1 MSLPFAIRPLRP
13 AEPATAM
20 AVWALHEAAHRQEEG
35 WLGQPL
41 TLFSLFGLLLI
52 TAIGVDYAILMRE
65 NIGGPAVS
73 LLGTLLSALTAW
85 LSFGLLLLSQTPAI
99 ANFGLAISLGLLFCF
114 LLSPWAAT
122 RPRQEVSA

>member
-1 MSLPFAIRPLRP
+1 
-13 AEPATAM
+13 
-20 AVWALHEAAHRQEEG
+20 
-35 WLGQPL
+35 
-41 TLFSLFGLLLI
+41 
-52 TAIGVDYAILMRE
+52 MRE

-85 LSFGLLLLSQTPAI
+85 MSFGLLLISQTPAI